1 MKNAQVRGYIDKE
14 KIKAREAFKELLK
27 EHQNGK
33 ADTSNFCAAPFAH
46 MYVHSNEGQRVC
58 CMSTEYNVVEDDTEL
73 DLKKR
78 WSNDY
83 YKEFRKKFLR
93 NEQPDVCVK
102 CYNLESAGGR
112 SDRINFNTMYS
123 TKIEPNIETGNQW
136 NAPID
141 IDVRPGNLC
150 NLKCRMCGPIS
161 SSQIEKEVQDN
172 QELLRPI
179 LGHGKIIRSDVL
191 ANEHNIE
198 FLLEAADKGNR
209 IKFLG
214 GEPTI
219 MPEVDK
225 FLDILIDKKYLNV
238 PLHFTTNCTNNN
250 RRFVDK
256 LAKFNNVSFNY
267 SIDGTESVV
276 EYIRTPVKFKTI
288 DKTIRLYHEIAQK
301 HPHAVSEISFTWQAY
316 NLFNLLDTIKWAQSI
331 GITMRPEILRTPEWS
346 SIRNIPVDIR
356 TPYIYSLIK
365 EIEPW
370 ENRYSYRVIPALYQM
385 LNDKEQYNPIHL
397 ARATKRFDKVRN
409 QHIKDYI
416 PEIYEIIKKDYDDLQ
431 I

>member
-1 MKNAQVRGYIDKE
+1 MKNAQVRSYIDKE

-33 ADTSNFCAAPFAH
+33 TDTSNFCAAPFAH

-102 CYNLESAGGR
+102 CYNLEKAGGR
-112 SDRINFNTMYS
+112 SDRINFNAMYS

-150 NLKCRMCGPIS
+150 NLKCRMCGPVS
-161 SSQIEKEVQDN
+161 SSILEKEVNENEIIAKFLGPKNIKKTDMLMDANN
-172 QELLRPI
+172 QE
-179 LGHGKIIRSDVL
+179 
-191 ANEHNIE
+191 
-198 FLLEAADKGNR
+198 FLYSAVDKGQR

-219 MPEVDK
+219 MPE
-225 FLDILIDKKYLNV
+225 IDKTLDLLLEKGFNKV
-238 PLHFTTNCTNNN
+238 PLHFTTNCTNHNK
-250 RRFVDK
+250 RFIDK
-256 LAKFNNVSFNY
+256 ISKFKNISFNY
-267 SIDGTESVV
+267 SVDGTGSVV

-288 DKTIRLYHEIAQK
+288 DKTIRLYHEIAK
-301 HPHAVSEISFTWQAY
+301 DNVSEISFTWQAY
-316 NLFNLLDTIKWAQSI
+316 NLFNLYDTVVWAKSI
-331 GITMRPEILRTPEWS
+331 GITIRPEILRQPEWS
-346 SIRNIPVDIR
+346 SIRNIPLSIR

-365 EIEPW
+365 KIEPW
-370 ENRYSYRVIPALYQM
+370 KDRYSNRVVPALYQM
-385 LNDKEQYNPIHL
+385 MNDKEEYNPIHL
-397 ARATKRFDKVRN
+397 ARATKSFDKVRK
-409 QHIKDYI
+409 QHIKDYV
-416 PEIYEIIKKDYDDLQ
+416 PEVYEIIKKDYDDLQ
-431 I
+431 V